1 MHLSLYVIHTYAM
14 YSSLHI
20 FYWVGKETTQ
30 HLLEVL
36 PALANSEGH
45 TRLTQNVEGCLWV
58 DFTTC

>member
-45 TRLTQNVEGCLWV
+45 TRLTQNV
-58 DFTTC
+58 